1 MVVTLGTWLHEFTR
15 ASRLNR
21 TLIFGADLNR
31 CESSGA
37 LPTPPV
43 LPPTIAHTSLLH
55 CGISILP
62 LSALGHKR
70 QTETLHAL
78 RHVRF
83 APESGQTAGVSVCPL
98 CAKSGLMQCSKRRA
112 QDA

>member
-62 LSALGHKR
+62 LSAFGHFR
-70 QTETLHAL
+70 QIGTLRTLTGCPL
-78 RHVRF
+78 RS
-83 APESGQTAGVSVCPL
+83 ESGHVHAGLGMS
-98 CAKSGLMQCSKRRA
+98 A
-112 QDA
+112 